1 MGQRR
6 GGTGG
11 RGGRHGSE
19 AACTRLFLRLLPL
32 LLVLGGAAYEYA
44 TPSGFPGA
52 PLFSAA
58 PLVAAPFFS
67 LGATILVGAVSIGA
81 IVAVHLR
88 FTEHLDS
95 VFVTEIVTV
104 ATVCLLACLL
114 NRIVCRSHEQLASAR
129 EIAQAAQLAVLPE
142 PARRLGGF
150 VIAARYEAAQADAF
164 IGGDLYAVQDT
175 PHGIRIIVGDVRGKG
190 MGAVAAVAVVIGA
203 FREAAEQ
210 EGSLEAVAQRLE
222 RALAREGTR
231 RSGIDDFEGFT
242 TAVLAEI
249 PHGVELV
256 RVLNRGHPSP
266 LLLLGDGTVRALE
279 PCQAAL
285 PLGMSELGSWPDRAV
300 EAAFPSAATLL
311 LYTDGLSEARDP
323 SGRFYDP
330 AARLSGRLF
339 PGPEEL
345 LASLAAEVRA
355 HTGDGTK
362 DDMALLAV
370 RRG

>member
-1 MGQRR
+1 MGQRE
-6 GGTGG
+6 GG
-11 RGGRHGSE
+11 RGGRRGRREAE
-19 AACTRLFLRLLPL
+19 AAPTRIFVRLLPL
-32 LLVLGGAAYEYA
+32 LLVIGGAVYEYF
-44 TPSGFPGA
+44 TPAGYSGA

-67 LGATILVGAVSIGA
+67 LCTTILTGAVSIGA
-81 IVAVHLR
+81 IVAVHLY
-88 FTEHLDS
+88 FWTNMG
-95 VFVTEIVTV
+95 VAFVTEIVTV

-114 NRIVCRSHEQLASAR
+114 NRIVRRSYEQLASAR

-142 PARRLGGF
+142 PPRRIGGF
-150 VIAARYEAAQADAF
+150 VVAARYEAAQADAF

-222 RALAREGTR
+222 RALAREGGR
-231 RSGIDDFEGFT
+231 RRGIDDFEGFT

-249 PHGVELV
+249 PHGTERV
-256 RVLNRGHPSP
+256 RVLNRGHPAP
-266 LLLLGDGTVRALE
+266 LLLLGDGTVRELY
-279 PCQAAL
+279 PCQEAL
-285 PLGMSELGSWPDRAV
+285 PLGMSELGSWPDRGI
-300 EAAFPSAATLL
+300 EAEFPSAATLL

-323 SGRFYDP
+323 GGRFYDP
-330 AARLSGRLF
+330 ADRLSGRLF
-339 PGPEEL
+339 PGPDEL
-345 LASLAAEVRA
+345 LGALVTEVRA
-355 HTGDGTK
+355 HTGGGST

-370 RRG
+370 RRA

>member
-1 MGQRR
+1 M
-6 GGTGG
+6 
-11 RGGRHGSE
+11 SV
-19 AACTRLFLRLLPL
+19 RLFLRLLPL
-32 LLVLGGAAYEYA
+32 LLVIGGAVYEYV

-67 LGATILVGAVSIGA
+67 LGATILVGVVSIGA
-81 IVAVHLR
+81 ITAVHLR
-88 FTEHLDS
+88 FTENLDS

-114 NRIVCRSHEQLASAR
+114 NRIVYRSYEQLASAR

-150 VIAARYEAAQADAF
+150 VIAARYEAAQEGAF

-266 LLLLGDGTVRALE
+266 LLLLGDGTVRALD

-330 AARLSGRLF
+330 AVRLSGRVF

-345 LASLAAEVRA
+345 LAALAVEVRA